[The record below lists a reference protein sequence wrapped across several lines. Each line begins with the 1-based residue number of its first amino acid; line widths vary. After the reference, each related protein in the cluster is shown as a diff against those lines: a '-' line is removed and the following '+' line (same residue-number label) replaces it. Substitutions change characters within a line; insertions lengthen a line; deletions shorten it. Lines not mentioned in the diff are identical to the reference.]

1 MECLGTVCFPIGH
14 CTGHCTGTVW
24 ALYGHCG
31 LPKEAFLAVRVPE
44 DGALGVR
51 WGWIAATY
59 TDLRQFF
66 TGRVFIFK
74 TAAESKAQTTIR

>member
-1 MECLGTVCFPIGH
+1 M
-14 CTGHCTGTVW
+14 
-24 ALYGHCG
+24 
-31 LPKEAFLAVRVPE
+31 AVRVPE

-51 WGWIAATY
+51 WGWIAAKY